1 MRERESERERGY
13 TDRHELDFTAMSLD
27 DKVVK
32 EIFPPP
38 GADSSPPSSLT
49 LRIPKDHL
57 QGLSSSMTGK
67 TGQSGSSRIQQ
78 PRSKLTRSKAW
89 LQDYLTSSDPLKMF
103 LASVYEH
110 TDSTGVCVAEVF
122 HELPSAK
129 VCQFLL
135 FHRLNRFSILVL
147 QDYPEY
153 YEVITEPI
161 DLNIIK
167 KNLEVIVAM
176 AMMHHLL

>member
-1 MRERESERERGY
+1 
-13 TDRHELDFTAMSLD
+13 
-27 DKVVK
+27 
-32 EIFPPP
+32 
-38 GADSSPPSSLT
+38 
-49 LRIPKDHL
+49 
-57 QGLSSSMTGK
+57 MTGK

-89 LQDYLTSSDPLKMF
+89 LQDYLTSTDPLKMF
-103 LASVYEH
+103 LAAVYEH

-129 VCQFLL
+129 VWWFLL
-135 FHRLNRFSILVL
+135 FHWLNRFSILVL

-161 DLNIIK
+161 DLNIMK

-176 AMMHHLL
+176 ATMRHLL